1 MHTDATESTESTGTG
16 AAWKAFKEA
25 FPVTL
30 PILAGFWFV
39 AFAYGIYMH
48 AEGFSFWYP
57 FLMAACIFGGSL
69 EFVTVAMLL
78 SPFAPFQALM
88 VALMIQARH
97 FFYGIAMLE
106 KYGHMGWKKPFL
118 IFMMCDETFALNYA
132 GSIPRSVDRGWY
144 MLWISV
150 LNYLYWVSG
159 ALLGGLLG
167 NVIPWNIKGIGFVMT
182 TMFVV
187 IFLEQLMKEK
197 QHITAVIGAIS
208 AVLCR
213 ILFGADNFL
222 LPTMFLILLL
232 LTLGRKKIERGLE

>member
-1 MHTDATESTESTGTG
+1 
-16 AAWKAFKEA
+16 
-25 FPVTL
+25 
-30 PILAGFWFV
+30 
-39 AFAYGIYMH
+39 
-48 AEGFSFWYP
+48 
-57 FLMAACIFGGSL
+57 MAACIFGGSL

-159 ALLGGLLG
+159 ALLGG
-167 NVIPWNIKGIGFVMT
+167 
-182 TMFVV
+182 
-187 IFLEQLMKEK
+187 FLAM
-197 QHITAVIGAIS
+197 
-208 AVLCR
+208 
-213 ILFGADNFL
+213 
-222 LPTMFLILLL
+222 
-232 LTLGRKKIERGLE
+232 

>member
-1 MHTDATESTESTGTG
+1 MHMDATESTGTG
-16 AAWKAFKEA
+16 VAWKAFKEA

-159 ALLGGLLG
+159 ALLGGASWQCDSLEYQGNRFCYDHHVCGHILG
-167 NVIPWNIKGIGFVMT
+167 AADEGKTAHHSGDRCYIGGFMPDS
-182 TMFVV
+182 
-187 IFLEQLMKEK
+187 LWC
-197 QHITAVIGAIS
+197 G
-208 AVLCR
+208 
-213 ILFGADNFL
+213 
-222 LPTMFLILLL
+222 
-232 LTLGRKKIERGLE
+232 

>member
-1 MHTDATESTESTGTG
+1 MHMDATESTGTG
-16 AAWKAFKEA
+16 VAWKAFKEA

-187 IFLEQLMKEK
+187 IFLEQLMEEK

-232 LTLGRKKIERGLE
+232 LTLGRKKIERRLEWV